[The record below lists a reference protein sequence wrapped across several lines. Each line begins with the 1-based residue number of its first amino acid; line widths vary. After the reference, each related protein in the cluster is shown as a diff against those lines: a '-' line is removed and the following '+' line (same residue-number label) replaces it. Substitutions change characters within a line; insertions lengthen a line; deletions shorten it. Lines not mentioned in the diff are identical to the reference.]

1 MMLWSIATLQALQ
14 KRGLKQIAAVTKRVK
29 GYAYYN
35 VQQISDVIAGGGKW
49 IGNPAM
55 RISEKNIDWSI
66 TIRKGDVHNA
76 DVTSR

>member
-1 MMLWSIATLQALQ
+1 MMSWDIAKLESLQ

-35 VQQISDVIAGGGKW
+35 VQQISDVIATGGKW

-55 RISEKNIDWSI
+55 RISERNIDWSI
-66 TIRKGDVHNA
+66 TIRKGDVNNEDA
-76 DVTSR
+76 